1 MTSPHGVHA
10 VGAWIFYVTNCRVA
24 EAPKLG
30 ATTTASEASETE
42 KGNRAWCW
50 QREETFAEL
59 DWSTSDAAV
68 VSNLHE
74 EGAAGGVADAEDHR
88 CEENLTRNADAA
100 LKVRWVRVEPTC
112 DASGG
117 AVWDACLIETQSSPT
132 WVTIGRVAGS
142 KARTATDADVRVKC
156 AWGEDELWVPGT
168 SSGRRNATGERVIV
182 DEASE

>member
-74 EGAAGGVADAEDHR
+74 EGAAVVVAP
-88 CEENLTRNADAA
+88 NLGASATRQ
-100 LKVRWVRVEPTC
+100 L
-112 DASGG
+112 
-117 AVWDACLIETQSSPT
+117 
-132 WVTIGRVAGS
+132 VT
-142 KARTATDADVRVKC
+142 
-156 AWGEDELWVPGT
+156 
-168 SSGRRNATGERVIV
+168 
-182 DEASE
+182 